1 MRALR
6 SDAEGP
12 ANRGRPVE
20 VSDQLAR
27 GNSTA
32 GFELARMAR
41 LTDNPVVK
49 ALAALAHEHGLATQ
63 VRVVPRAELDAMVAR
78 RGRDMEGRT
87 GRTNGI
93 YRSDDVIF
101 VADDLV
107 GTQHGDKV
115 IAHEAAH
122 ALTADAIHQVQRADA
137 EGTGRNI
144 SGRTRGYV
152 RRLES
157 LFEEAK
163 AALPDNG
170 QYWRTNLDEFV
181 AEAWSNEAFQ
191 RQLAN
196 TPSARPTRSI
206 WDQLVQAVRRYF
218 KTPEGQR
225 SLLEEVLE
233 ATPGVIE
240 DSRRLA
246 ERSGGVRGRVLRSA
260 DESPAQRVW
269 RQIRERQR
277 NVDIPR
283 AADDPVNQ
291 ADVQLAQDLADN
303 SARDA
308 YYGEQIVGGRMTKRG
323 AALPMSDGTY
333 RVTTTDG
340 FDGVA
345 NTADEARRM
354 LQDNG
359 IRARKSSDVNPSVE
373 GQAFVDQYAKAS
385 PIIRGIAQTVRN
397 TVARV
402 NPDAAELAGTR
413 TLDMLGKFMTDYGS
427 QWYFLDKMDN
437 AAEALSGV
445 NPQLSLRVRNTM
457 RRLGAVGRFDTLGDL
472 GRKIAT
478 TINESGV
485 TNLAEAS
492 QYLVARHV
500 VERNARL
507 RGKPIPGG
515 AGNYGD
521 DVTGFTFDGKSGDA
535 AATAFIESLT
545 PAKRTVL
552 DAVADS
558 YDKAKQYTLGY
569 QLQSGMISEAQY
581 KSLGGQQAD
590 GTIVDGAWGK
600 YIPLKDW
607 RSDLVG
613 KPGGRMGSGQGGRTV
628 DYSKQLM
635 VAFADLEQQVKA
647 AHRNSAY
654 AEIARTARAYPQLM
668 DARVEAK
675 QASPARSGR
684 AGDDVT
690 WREEDFHGENS
701 LVFFE
706 DGTRKT
712 ITFSDPHVQQFLK
725 ARRATP
731 GLAVR
736 TMGAVTHLMAATRTT
751 FAPAFWTQAV
761 AWDTTMATL
770 GMEAAAR
777 GMLTSREALQVSQR
791 TLALM
796 PGNLSKLA
804 GRAATNATDDP
815 FLKLYGLH
823 GGGVAPGSR
832 SGLED
837 VTTRFQEALNPLAA
851 AGDASARGKASA
863 SRFLNVLHSTE
874 DMARFSAFQAYIE
887 FKAGKKFESYD
898 SLTNYV
904 TQNPG
909 TLDQALDVS
918 RRITGDFS
926 DRGAAAWPRAMFMFF
941 NPAVAGARQLTS
953 IAQTRSGQLGLTS
966 LFALGVSLAGGYLGD
981 EEDIDEDGGSR
992 YLRRQNAGRAI
1003 PLTDSLAFPLAPEAR
1018 AAFTAGES
1026 VVAASMGKMSW
1037 GDAISRTAGSII
1049 DTFAPLN
1056 IPDADAPIESYAYGL
1071 APAITQPLIVAAFGV
1086 DSWGNDTEIDA
1097 NLARGPNGERIPFA
1111 SNAERG
1117 RSRDPQWVKDAA
1129 VWAQDNL
1136 GLDMYPGRLWETAR
1150 VAGGSTL
1157 TFLQR
1162 SATEG
1167 PGSAITRSYQNR
1179 YDEFAIRDDYTQQAA
1194 EYEQALR
1201 AAQRT
1206 GNALRVDPGT
1216 ARNLSVMRSAENMI
1230 DQVRVNGYSL
1240 SQLYR
1245 ARDYYRAAGS
1255 DEGVLAVEQLISNA
1269 QQVQNK
1275 IRASAL
1281 QAVRTNQ
1288 P

>member
-1 MRALR
+1 M
-6 SDAEGP
+6 
-12 ANRGRPVE
+12 NRGRPVE

-41 LTDNPVVK
+41 LTDNPVMQALS
-49 ALAALAHEHGLATQ
+49 ALAKEHGLATQ
-63 VRVVPRAELDAMVAR
+63 VRVVPRAELDAMVAQQ
-78 RGRDMEGRT
+78 GRSVDGRT
-87 GRTNGI
+87 GLTNGM

-152 RRLES
+152 RRLET

-246 ERSGGVRGRVLRSA
+246 AQSGGLRGRVLRSA
-260 DESPAQRVW
+260 DESSAQRVW

-397 TVARV
+397 VVARV

-457 RRLGAVGRFDTLGDL
+457 RELGAVGRFDTLGDL

-478 TINESGV
+478 TINRSGV
-485 TNLAEAS
+485 TDMAEAS

-558 YDKAKQYTLGY
+558 YDQAKQYTLAY
-569 QLQSGMISEAQY
+569 QLQSGMISESQY
-581 KSLGGQQAD
+581 RSLGGRIGNQPE
-590 GTIVDGAWGK
+590 VEGAWTK

-613 KPGGRMGSGQGGRTV
+613 KPGGRMGSGQGGRSV

-635 VAFADLEQQVKA
+635 VAFTDLEQQVKA

-690 WREEDFHGENS
+690 WREEDFHGKDS

-706 DGTRKT
+706 NGQRKT
-712 ITFSDPHVQQFLK
+712 ITFSDPHVQQFLE

-736 TMGAVTHLMAATRTT
+736 SMGAVTRLMAASRTT
-751 FAPAFWTQAV
+751 LSPAFWLQSV
-761 AWDTTMATL
+761 GWDTTMALL

-777 GMLTSREALQVSQR
+777 GTLTSREALRVSQR

-804 GRAATNATDDP
+804 GRATTNATDDP

-837 VTTRFQEALNPLAA
+837 VTAHLEQSVNPLTS
-851 AGDASARGKASA
+851 DISNPWSRTKATA
-863 SRFLNVLHSTE
+863 SRFMNILHSTE
-874 DMARFSAFQAYIE
+874 DMTRFSAFQAYIE

-904 TQNPG
+904 TQNPSV
-909 TLDQALDVS
+909 LDQALDVS

-926 DRGAAAWPRAMFMFF
+926 DRGAAAWPRAAFMFF

-953 IAQTRSGQLGLTS
+953 IAQTRTGGLGLAAM
-966 LFALGVSLAGGYLGD
+966 FALGASLAAGYLGD

-992 YLRRQNAGRAI
+992 YLRRQNRGRAF
-1003 PLTDSLAFPLAPEAR
+1003 PLSDSLAFPLAPEVR
-1018 AAFTAGES
+1018 APYTAGES
-1026 VVAASMGKMSW
+1026 LVAASKGKMSW
-1037 GDAISRTAGSII
+1037 GQAIARTAGSIV

-1071 APAITQPLIVAAFGV
+1071 APAILQPLIVAAFGV

-1097 NLARGPNGERIPFA
+1097 NLARGPTGERIPFA

-1117 RSRDPQWVKDAA
+1117 RSRDPQFIKDAA
-1129 VWAQDNL
+1129 VWAQDTL
-1136 GLDMYPGRLWETAR
+1136 GIDMFPGRLWELAR
-1150 VAGGSTL
+1150 VAGGSSL
-1157 TFLQR
+1157 AFLQR

-1179 YDEFAIRDDYTQQAA
+1179 YDEYAIRDDYTQQAA

-1240 SQLYR
+1240 PQLYR